1 MNANSLKIAV
11 QRVVLIATLAV
22 SLFFTACQSG
32 KDPNPYGLDLISTTE
47 EYLASIEAD
56 SANMLTDLEDIIPNL
71 ILDIRYADTNN
82 FTGTKIY
89 SAPKAYLRKA
99 VADSLLRIQ
108 EELGK
113 EGLGIKIYDAYRPYS
128 ATLYFYEVYPD
139 TTFVAAPWKGSIH
152 NRGCA
157 VDLTLVNLST
167 GEELQMPTPFD
178 EFSEAASHSFIPLDS
193 TILANRSKLLSV
205 MEKFGFTQYDH
216 EWWHYNF
223 ANREGMGLL
232 NISFEDLEKLKK

>member
-32 KDPNPYGLDLISTTE
+32 KDPNPYGLDLITTTE
-47 EYLASIEAD
+47 EYLTSVEAD
-56 SANMLTDLEDIIPNL
+56 SANLLIDLEESIPGI
-71 ILDIRYADTNN
+71 ILDIRYAGTNN
-82 FTGTKIY
+82 FTGKKIY

-99 VADSLLRIQ
+99 PADSLLRIQ
-108 EELGK
+108 KELGK
-113 EGLGIKIYDAYRPYS
+113 EGLGIKVYDAYRPYS

-157 VDLTLVNLST
+157 VDLTLINLST
-167 GEELQMPTPFD
+167 GEELKMPTPFD
-178 EFSEAASHSFIPLDS
+178 EFSDAASHSYVPQDS
-193 TILANRSKLLSV
+193 TLLANRSKLLSV
-205 MEKFGFTQYDH
+205 MEKFGFTQYEH
-216 EWWHYNF
+216 EWWHYNYY
-223 ANREGMGLL
+223 NRERMGLL